1 MLSFESHGSI
11 WLQGSSED
19 VRLLWRLGSWIHR
32 NGCRRDLSLAV
43 TDMYLR
49 GKMSDQDCETLREI
63 ILDLDKDIKP
73 GLSEPRLQKI
83 KNLILKISWK
93 I

>member
-1 MLSFESHGSI
+1 MLSFESHGAI
-11 WLQGSSED
+11 WLTGSSED
-19 VRLLWRLGSWIHR
+19 VRLLWRLGRWIHL

-83 KNLILKISWK
+83 KNLMLKIN
-93 I
+93 

>member
-1 MLSFESHGSI
+1 MLSFE
-11 WLQGSSED
+11 LQGSICLLGTSED
-19 VRLLWRLGSWIHR
+19 VRLLWRLGRWIHSR
-32 NGCRRDLSLAV
+32 GCRRDLSLAV

-63 ILDLDKDIKP
+63 IMDLDKDIKP